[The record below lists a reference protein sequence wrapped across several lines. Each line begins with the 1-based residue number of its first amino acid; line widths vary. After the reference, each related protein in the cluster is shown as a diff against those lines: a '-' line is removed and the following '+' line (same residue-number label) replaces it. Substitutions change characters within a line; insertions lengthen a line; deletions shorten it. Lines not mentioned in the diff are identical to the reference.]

1 MAKVE
6 NDHQLAVTRRAYN
19 EFSET
24 LNTIKAKIGDREPS
38 IMEKIQMDSVESVR
52 DELKAEID
60 AYLQSKGEVI

>member
-6 NDHQLAVTRRAYN
+6 NDHQLAVTRRAYK

-24 LNTIKAKIGDREPS
+24 LQKIKDQIGDREPS
-38 IMEKIQMDSVESVR
+38 QLEKIQMDSVESVR